1 MAILNLQPPFDNITG
16 TLEKRGIIHRQKHYK
31 DDDGRILFIG
41 KQEAYAVRNP
51 RDYRKNPPQGEEL
64 RNINLFRQANSLTP
78 GYSVPPTTLPKISHS
93 FPKRTVP
100 SSNLSNPVLPNT
112 RNATKPKPGNPTRK
126 PPSTAVPTVANNMS
140 PSTPS
145 SAPCSSKNS
154 NPDPDNHSKRPQQN
168 NQINRTIH
176 EK

>member
-64 RNINLFRQANSLTP
+64 RNINLFRQANSLTTRILRSAD
-78 GYSVPPTTLPKISHS
+78 YTAEDLAQLPETDRTIIESLQSRVAEYK
-93 FPKRTVP
+93 KRYK
-100 SSNLSNPVLPNT
+100 
-112 RNATKPKPGNPTRK
+112 AQARK
-126 PPSTAVPTVANNMS
+126 PDSQAPIDRRTHRRKQYVTLNTFIRAMLIQELKSRPGQS
-140 PSTPS
+140 QQTPP
-145 SAPCSSKNS
+145 A
-154 NPDPDNHSKRPQQN
+154 
-168 NQINRTIH
+168 
-176 EK
+176 E